1 MFEKTYIVMP
11 CFNEAPVL
19 ASVLDMVTAT
29 LHPNNIIV
37 VNDGS
42 HDQSGQIA
50 ESYGCHVLHHRVNRG
65 LGAALQ
71 TGFALAQTFEAEVV
85 VTFDADGQHHI
96 DDVAALIAH
105 IEQGAADVV
114 IGSRFLDRA
123 RMPLHRRFFNWLG
136 NCVTWLFHGAWVSDS
151 QSGLRAFSR
160 KALANMRISANTM
173 DVSSEFIREVHRLQL
188 RLVEVPIRPVYTAYS
203 LSKGQSFLGGV
214 RTLTKIIL
222 RKYL

>member
-1 MFEKTYIVMP
+1 MFENVYIVMP

-19 ASVLDMVTAT
+19 ASVLDMVRSRV
-29 LHPNNIIV
+29 PVSNVIV

-42 HDQSGQIA
+42 SDGSGSIA
-50 ESYGCHVLHHRVNRG
+50 ESYACHVVHHRLNRG

-71 TGFALAQTFEAEVV
+71 TGFALAQSIGAEIV

-96 DDVAALIAH
+96 DDVPALVGRIR
-105 IEQGAADVV
+105 EGKADMV
-114 IGSRFLDRA
+114 IGSRFLDRK

-151 QSGLRAFSR
+151 QSGLRAFS
-160 KALANMRISANTM
+160 KEALVQMRMSANTM
-173 DVSSEFIREVHRLQL
+173 DISSEFIREVHRLRL
-188 RLVEVPIRPVYTAYS
+188 RVVEVPIRPVYTAYS
-203 LSKGQSFLGGV
+203 LGKGQSFMGGV

-222 RKYL
+222 RKYM